1 MTDNVPAWA
10 WDLLIAAL
18 DYEDVH
24 HVDHP
29 CMSSVLSAIPVEV
42 RYTARAID
50 QYQRDTRQRAEASV
64 REAIAAQLD
73 QAAEDDKRQHLER
86 SNDRGMLIAT
96 WQAAAEIA
104 RGGSDA

>member
-1 MTDNVPAWA
+1 MSDNVPAWA

-24 HVDHP
+24 HADHP
-29 CMSSVLSAIPVEV
+29 CMSSVLSAMPVEV

-50 QYQRDTRQRAEASV
+50 QYQRDTQQRAETSV

-73 QAAEDDKRQHLER
+73 QAAEDDKRQHQKHGD
-86 SNDRGMLIAT
+86 DRGMLIAT
-96 WQAAAEIA
+96 WHAAAEIA
-104 RGGSDA
+104 RGGSNA

>member
-1 MTDNVPAWA
+1 MADNVPAWA

-24 HVDHP
+24 HADHP
-29 CMSSVLSAIPVEV
+29 CMSSVLSAIPAEV

-50 QYQRDTRQRAEASV
+50 QYQRDTQQRAEASV

-73 QAAEDDKRQHLER
+73 QAAEDDKRQRDREHG
-86 SNDRGMLIAT
+86 DRGMLIAT
-96 WQAAAEIA
+96 WQAAAEIG
-104 RGGSDA
+104 RGGNNA